1 MTELSKTQQKKAK
14 RELKKIL
21 GHTEPRISTPPLREL
36 TPDTSLGFAIIEYA
50 KTILKKKLYPWQ
62 EWLLIHAFEIIG
74 DFKSKWR
81 FRFRYIIVVIARQN
95 GKTWLSEIVASFFLH
110 VLGVPLVLGT
120 AQSLDIAEEVWTAVI
135 QTAES
140 VPALAEEIEQVKRTN
155 GKKELILTGN
165 RRYKVAPTTDKG
177 GRGLSVDLLLMDEL
191 RTHLNWEAWSA
202 ITPVCLARPK
212 GIVWSMSNAG
222 TVSSVVLRYLRL
234 QAHKILGDPDGICK
248 NLEMLEGPS
257 DEDEL
262 GDITLEDTELGWF
275 EWSAAPGR
283 SKFDE
288 EGWAE
293 ANPSLNLGGI
303 SSRSLRA
310 DAQSKPE
317 NEFKTESLCQWVE
330 TSIDPPFPVG
340 AWEASKD
347 EESFIA
353 PDSQLYWGVDIS
365 EDRRHSSIAVCGMR
379 PDRTWH
385 VELVAYRP
393 GVDWLVGWFQDA
405 RRQAEYKHFLV
416 ACQENGAPV
425 STYSSIL
432 GAVDNVEIVPCGG
445 KNLAGWCGRFYDAVA
460 ASSPD
465 LATQSD
471 VAPVYHR
478 TEANLD
484 FAANIAATKALG
496 DGAWVF
502 NRKNSPADISPLF
515 ACAMAFGQATEI
527 QKEEPKRSVYED
539 YEPAL

>member
-1 MTELSKTQQKKAK
+1 MTKKKELV
-14 RELKKIL
+14 
-21 GHTEPRISTPPLREL
+21 GHTEPRIYTPPLREL
-36 TPDTSLGFAIIEYA
+36 TPDTSLGFAIIEFA
-50 KTILKKKLYPWQ
+50 EQILKANLYAWQ
-62 EWLLIHAFEIIG
+62 KWLLIHAFEIVG
-74 DFKSKWR
+74 SFDDEWHFR
-81 FRFRYIIVVIARQN
+81 FRFVIVEVARQN
-95 GKTWLSEIVASFFLH
+95 GKTFLSRLIALFWLYMLRA
-110 VLGVPLVLGT
+110 PLVLGT
-120 AQSLDIAEEVWTAVI
+120 AQSLDIAEEVWNDVI
-135 QTAES
+135 TEAENNK
-140 VPALAEEIEQVKRTN
+140 LLEKEIKQVKRTN
-155 GKKELILTGN
+155 GKKEFILTGG

-191 RTHLNWEAWSA
+191 RTHLNWEAWDA
-202 ITPVCLARPK
+202 ITPVCLAKPK

-222 TVSSVVLRYLRL
+222 TVSSAVLRYQRLR
-234 QAHKILGDPDGICK
+234 AHKLLGDPDGICK
-248 NLEMLEGPS
+248 NLEMLEGSSNEEEP
-257 DEDEL
+257 ENTTIEN
-262 GDITLEDTELGWF
+262 TLLGWF

-293 ANPSLNLGGI
+293 ANPSMNLGGI
-303 SSRSLRA
+303 SSRSLRGEA
-310 DAQSKPE
+310 ESKPE
-317 NEFKTESLCQWVE
+317 NEFKTECLCQWVE
-330 TSIDPPFPVG
+330 TAIDPPFPVG

-432 GAVDNVEIVPCGG
+432 GAIDNVEIVPCGG

-465 LATQSD
+465 ITTQSD
-471 VAPVYHR
+471 VVPVYHR
-478 TEANLD
+478 TEVNLD

-496 DGAWVF
+496 DGAWAF

-527 QKEEPKRSVYED
+527 QKEEKKSVYED

>member
-1 MTELSKTQQKKAK
+1 MAKKKELV
-14 RELKKIL
+14 
-21 GHTEPRISTPPLREL
+21 GHTEPRIYTPPLREL
-36 TPDTSLGFAIIEYA
+36 TPETSLGFAIIEFA
-50 KTILKKKLYPWQ
+50 EQILQAKLYAWQ
-62 EWLLIHAFEIIG
+62 KWLLIHAFEIVG
-74 DFKSKWR
+74 SFDKEWH
-81 FRFRYIIVVIARQN
+81 FRFRYVIVEIARQN
-95 GKTWLSEIVASFFLH
+95 GKTFLSRIIALFWLYMLRAQLI
-110 VLGVPLVLGT
+110 LGT
-120 AQSLDIAEEVWTAVI
+120 AQSLDIAEEVWNDVI
-135 QTAES
+135 QEAENN
-140 VPALAEEIEQVKRTN
+140 PLLKGEIQQVKKTN
-155 GKKELILTGN
+155 GKKEFILTGN
-165 RRYKVAPTTDKG
+165 RRYKVAPTTEKG

-191 RTHLNWEAWSA
+191 RTHLDWKAWSA
-202 ITPVCLARPK
+202 ITPVCLAKPK

-234 QAHKILGDPDGICK
+234 SAHKLLGDPDGICK
-248 NLEMLEGPS
+248 NLEMLGNPND
-257 DEDEL
+257 DED
-262 GDITLEDTELGWF
+262 ITEEVTIENTDLGWF

-293 ANPSLNLGGI
+293 ANPSMNLGGI
-303 SSRSLRA
+303 SSRSIRG

-330 TSIDPPFPVG
+330 TAIDPPFPVG

-347 EESFIA
+347 EESIIA
-353 PDSQLYWGVDIS
+353 MDSELFWGVDIS
-365 EDRRHSSIAVCGMR
+365 EDRRHSSIAVCGLR

-405 RRQAEYKHFLV
+405 DRQAKYKTFKI
-416 ACQENGAPV
+416 ACQENGAPI

-432 GAVDNVEIVPCGG
+432 GAVENVEIVPCGG
-445 KNLAGWCGRFYDAVA
+445 RNLSGWCGRFYDAVA

-465 LATQSD
+465 SELKSD
-471 VAPVYHR
+471 VKPVFHR
-478 TEANLD
+478 TEPNLD
-484 FAANIAATKALG
+484 FAANVAATKALG

-502 NRKNSPADISPLF
+502 NRKSSPADISPLF

-527 QKEEPKRSVYED
+527 AKEEPKRSVYED